1 MDGFGFGFIHERL
14 DIELLILY
22 ILNRLPG
29 AVDRDTLAELT
40 ISCDGGIN
48 YFNFSDALGVLITT
62 GHVDCS
68 DEQYSVTDKGVE
80 NGNTTETLIPYSV
93 RMRAER
99 LVIPV
104 AQKLRRNDMI
114 KTETK
119 PAPNGGYTVHLS
131 LADGSGSLISMDIL
145 AGSERQARLMAK
157 KFHED
162 AEDIYAHIAM
172 LLTDEK

>member
-1 MDGFGFGFIHERL
+1 MDGFGFIHERL

-62 GHVDCS
+62 GHVECVN
-68 DEQYSVTDKGVE
+68 DEYSTTDKGLE
-80 NGNTTETLIPYSV
+80 NGNITETSIPFSV
-93 RMRAER
+93 RMKAER
-99 LVIPV
+99 LLIPI

-145 AGSERQARLMAK
+145 AGSERQARQMAK
-157 KFHED
+157 KFHD
-162 AEDIYAHIAM
+162 SAEEFYTKVAM
-172 LLTDEK
+172 LLTDEI